1 MKPLFVTALLLFGLS
16 QFVSAF
22 DTEKAST
29 ERFKVAYVEPKV
41 IPPITDLPQYYRQR
55 DEAIS
60 AEQVQTK
67 KGVDPKD
74 IMQMRQIHFRQAL
87 YPIQVTDKE
96 TGIVYEVQ
104 SDRRTITATKPDGT
118 LVWKVNPFVDAKLEP
133 YRVKHPIIC
142 YFGKTNN
149 NSNLKGPVLGIAFN
163 SSQFG
168 DIELESG
175 KFHWGGQD

>member
-1 MKPLFVTALLLFGLS
+1 MKLHFLAALILFGGGLS
-16 QFVSAF
+16 VSAF

-29 ERFKVAYVEPKV
+29 ERFKVSYVEPKV

-55 DEAIS
+55 DQAILD
-60 AEQVQTK
+60 EQDQTK

-74 IMQMRQIHFRQAL
+74 ILHMRQIHFRQAL

-104 SDRRTITATKPDGT
+104 SDRRTITATKQDGT
-118 LVWKVNPFVDAKLEP
+118 IVWKINPFVDAKLEP
-133 YRVKHPIIC
+133 YRFKYPYIN
-142 YFGKTNN
+142 YFGKTHNN
-149 NSNLKGPVLGIAFN
+149 ANLKEPVLGIAFN

>member
-1 MKPLFVTALLLFGLS
+1 MKPHFLAALLLFGVS

-29 ERFKVAYVEPKV
+29 ERFKVTFLEPKV
-41 IPPITDLPQYYRQR
+41 TPPITDLPPYCGWR
-55 DEAIS
+55 DQAIKGEEA
-60 AEQVQTK
+60 QTE
-67 KGVDPKD
+67 KGRDPKD
-74 IMQMRQIHFRQAL
+74 ILKDRILYFRQAL

-118 LVWKVNPFVDAKLEP
+118 IIWKVNPFVDEKLEP
-133 YRVKHPIIC
+133 YRVKHPFIV
-142 YFGKTNN
+142 YFGKSNN
-149 NSNLKGPVLGIAFN
+149 QANLKGAVLGIAFN

-175 KFHWGGQD
+175 KFHLRGQD